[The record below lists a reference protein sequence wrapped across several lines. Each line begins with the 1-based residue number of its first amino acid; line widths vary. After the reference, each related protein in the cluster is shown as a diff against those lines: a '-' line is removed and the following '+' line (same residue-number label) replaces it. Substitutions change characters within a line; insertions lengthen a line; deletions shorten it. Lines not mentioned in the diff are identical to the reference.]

1 MKKRRK
7 FILMIIL
14 VLAGAILLINC
25 NFVEPVQYRYAKK
38 LLKEKY
44 NEEFEVL
51 DTWGNGGKSYY
62 ALCYPVRDRS
72 LLFEGNFALD
82 HSDFRDEYDKA
93 IFSNEVKKMVQPKLR
108 DIFQECYVYPSV
120 ISRESGIT
128 DKTDITIESFI
139 KATESPGVLLIV
151 AVNNDK
157 YLQDDYSEEYK
168 KIITCMDEM
177 SDINI
182 SPTLALYFLPEERY
196 KQYVDYFK
204 NNIKMQGEF
213 SNIVSG
219 YPDFGFGYKDEKPN
233 ESEAEYVKLRKEQ

>member
-72 LLFEGNFALD
+72 ILFEGRFNTEKTT
-82 HSDFRDEYDKA
+82 FRDEYDRA
-93 IFSNEVKKMVQPKLR
+93 IFSKEVKEIIQPKLTK
-108 DIFQECYVYPSV
+108 IFPECYVYPSV
-120 ISRESGIT
+120 LSKESGIT

-139 KATESPGVLLIV
+139 KATESPGVLFIV

-157 YLQDDYSEEYK
+157 YLQDNYPEEYK

-182 SPTLALYFLPEERY
+182 SPSLALYFLPEERY

-219 YPDFGFGYKDEKPN
+219 YHDFGFGYKDGKPN
-233 ESEAEYVKLRKEQ
+233 ESEIEYVKSRKEQ